1 MNTSKRKTFRAALV
15 LATTLLLANPLQSS
29 AFAPGGG
36 GAEMGGSGMAGGGM
50 ADGPQMQGISGK
62 VVETMNSGGYTYVLV
77 ENGNARTWVA
87 LPMSTIVVGSD
98 IACLPGMEM
107 SNFKSSSLNR
117 TFESIVF
124 SAGLV
129 AAGNNAASAGIRAA
143 AAPAEVIT
151 VSKAEGPDA
160 YTIGEIFAN
169 KDPLANKPVVVHA
182 KVVKVTREI
191 MGKNWLHLQDGTG
204 SQAAGTNDLVVTTD
218 SLPEV
223 GEVVT
228 IKGNLSRDRDFGA
241 GYRYGVIVEG
251 AEVTVGK

>member
-1 MNTSKRKTFRAALV
+1 MNANKRMTFH
-15 LATTLLLANPLQSS
+15 TTLLLATSLLLWNPLQVS
-29 AFAPGGG
+29 AFAPSGT

-50 ADGPQMQGISGK
+50 ADGPQMQGVSGK

-77 ENGNARTWVA
+77 DNGSVKTWVA
-87 LPMSTIVVGSD
+87 LPMSAIAVGSD

-129 AAGNNAASAGIRAA
+129 AAGGNAAPAAIMAA
-143 AAPAEVIT
+143 AAPAEAIT
-151 VSKAEGPDA
+151 VSKAEGPNA
-160 YTIGEIFAN
+160 YTIGEIFEK
-169 KDPLANKPVVVHA
+169 KDPLANKPVAVHA
-182 KVVKVTREI
+182 KVIKVGRGI

-223 GEVVT
+223 GDVVT

-241 GYRYGVIVEG
+241 GYRYGVIVED
-251 AEVTVGK
+251 AVVTVGK

>member
-1 MNTSKRKTFRAALV
+1 MNTSKRMIFRTALV
-15 LATTLLLANPLQSS
+15 LATALLLANPLQTS
-29 AFAPGGG
+29 AFAPS
-36 GAEMGGSGMAGGGM
+36 GAGAAMGGNGMAGGGM

-62 VVETMNSGGYTYVLV
+62 VAETMNSGGYTYVLV
-77 ENGNARTWVA
+77 DTGSVKTWVA
-87 LPMSTIVVGSD
+87 LPMSTVEVGSD

-129 AAGNNAASAGIRAA
+129 AAGGNVAPAGIMSA
-143 AAPAEVIT
+143 AAPAQMIT
-151 VSKAEGPDA
+151 VSKAEGPNA
-160 YTIGEIFAN
+160 YTIGEIFE
-169 KDPLANKPVVVHA
+169 KKVPLANKPVVVHA

-204 SQAAGTNDLVVTTD
+204 SQAAATNDLVVTTD
-218 SLPEV
+218 SLPEI
-223 GEVVT
+223 GDVVT
-228 IKGNLSRDRDFGA
+228 IKGNLSLDRDFGA

-251 AEVTVGK
+251 AEVIVGK